1 MDPSSAIAA
10 PSPLLE
16 VTAPIRVEGESD
28 SQAIFTWMVTNR
40 YLWMLDGRWTDR
52 VEDLVGTGRLLRLVG
67 RRIGWARSH
76 PGHPALDLPDDEP
89 ARDFAF
95 ARLARFLE
103 MHIVLDEVVN
113 ASRPEQELLEPMES
127 PKSPWYSDDS

>member
-1 MDPSSAIAA
+1 MKTVTDPSSTPGA
-10 PSPLLE
+10 PSSLLE
-16 VTAPIRVEGESD
+16 VTAPVRVEGESD

-67 RRIGWARSH
+67 RRIGWARHH
-76 PGHPALDLPDDEP
+76 PGHPALELPDDEP
-89 ARDFAF
+89 ARDFAV

-113 ASRPEQELLEPMES
+113 ASREAPE
-127 PKSPWYSDDS
+127 